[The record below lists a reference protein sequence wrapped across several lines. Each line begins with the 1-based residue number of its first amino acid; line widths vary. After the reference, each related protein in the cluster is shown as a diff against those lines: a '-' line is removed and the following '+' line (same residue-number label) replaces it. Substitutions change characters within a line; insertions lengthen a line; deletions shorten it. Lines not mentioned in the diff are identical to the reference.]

1 MDSVTQYHQIIYP
14 ILKEYAELPYRY
26 GEVTRHLIVSE
37 DKLHYLLMVWGW
49 ENRRRLHGCIVHLE
63 IIGDKI
69 WIHEDGLEDGIA
81 TDLLRAGIPKNQI
94 VLGFH
99 PPEVRPYTE
108 FAVS

>member
-1 MDSVTQYHQIIYP
+1 MDSVTEYYQIIYP
-14 ILKEYAELPYRY
+14 ILKEYADLPDRYR
-26 GEVTRHLIVSE
+26 EIQRRLIVSE
-37 DKLHYLLMVWGW
+37 DKRHYLFMTWGW
-49 ENRRRLHGCIVHLE
+49 EKGRRLHGCIVHLE
-63 IIGDKI
+63 IIDDKI

-81 TDLLRAGIPKNQI
+81 SDLVRAGIPKDKI